1 MLPTLKIKKL
11 YEGAV
16 IPEHKNKQTGWLPLT
31 IDEDVVI
38 FSQDIC
44 EVHTG
49 IAVQIPTGYHGEI
62 HTTSY
67 LGQHSINLANSTKII
82 DETYM
87 GEVCLLL
94 RNSGADA
101 CHLKKG
107 QVIAKLG
114 LIKDPVFNMTVVET
128 FNNEEIMEDED

>member
-1 MLPTLKIKKL
+1 MTKCTPEEIQELIGL
-11 YEGAV
+11 YEDALADDLNYY
-16 IPEHKNKQTGWLPLT
+16 E
-31 IDEDVVI
+31 
-38 FSQDIC
+38 DIC

-49 IAVQIPTGYHGEI
+49 IAVQIPAGYHGEI

-67 LGQHSINLANSTKII
+67 LGQHGINLANSTKII

-114 LIKDPVFNMTVVET
+114 LIKDPVFNMSVVDT
-128 FNNEEIMEDED
+128 FNNEEVMKDED

>member
-44 EVHTG
+44 ISIHAPRVRCDSTYHKVHFY
-49 IAVQIPTGYHGEI
+49 Q
-62 HTTSY
+62 
-67 LGQHSINLANSTKII
+67 
-82 DETYM
+82 
-87 GEVCLLL
+87 VCL
-94 RNSGADA
+94 
-101 CHLKKG
+101 H
-107 QVIAKLG
+107 
-114 LIKDPVFNMTVVET
+114 VFREP
-128 FNNEEIMEDED
+128 